1 MRLGSLQAWIRGA
14 GVLVLLLC
22 MPSLAWSQDSEASP
36 PETEEATAEAEG
48 AEADEEG
55 DAIDAGE
62 FGRELRTV
70 EEEVNTLKE
79 QVFRSKATLQLL
91 RELITEGA
99 TMGAKLNL
107 WHINQLGG
115 AYTME
120 SVQYYLDG
128 KSVFSK
134 ADPNG
139 TLNDIREVK
148 VHEQSLPPGKHNVQ
162 VQMVLRGGG
171 FGLFSYLKAYQFRLQ
186 SSYSFSIEDGTR
198 TNLRALIMSR
208 GVFKSFEKR
217 PDVKFEPRVEY
228 VRE

>member
-1 MRLGSLQAWIRGA
+1 MQFGSLQAWIRGA
-14 GVLVLLLC
+14 AVILGILLWA
-22 MPSLAWSQDSEASP
+22 PAWSQDSDEPAP
-36 PETEEATAEAEG
+36 PAEEVSGEMT
-48 AEADEEG
+48 EADAESTPT
-55 DAIDAGE
+55 DAGE

-70 EEEVNTLKE
+70 EEEVNSLKE

-99 TMGAKLNL
+99 PIGAKLNL
-107 WHINQLGG
+107 WHVNQLGG
-115 AYTME
+115 AYVME

-134 ADPNG
+134 ADPTG
-139 TLNDIREVK
+139 SLNDIREVK

-186 SSYSFSIEDGTR
+186 SSYNFSIEDGTR

-208 GVFKSFEKR
+208 GMLMSFVKR
-217 PDVKFEPRVEY
+217 PDVQFEPRVEY

>member
-1 MRLGSLQAWIRGA
+1 MRLGSLQAWIRGTS
-14 GVLVLLLC
+14 VLLLLLWV
-22 MPSLAWSQDSEASP
+22 PSPAWSQDADSP
-36 PETEEATAEAEG
+36 PTAAEEAA
-48 AEADEEG
+48 ADAQDSVEDA

-70 EEEVNTLKE
+70 EEEVNSLKE

-115 AYTME
+115 AYMME

-139 TLNDIREVK
+139 SLNDIREVK
-148 VHEQSLPPGKHNVQ
+148 VDEQSLPPGTHNVQ

>member
-1 MRLGSLQAWIRGA
+1 MQFGSLQAWIRGA
-14 GVLVLLLC
+14 AVILGILLWA
-22 MPSLAWSQDSEASP
+22 PAWSQDSDEPAP
-36 PETEEATAEAEG
+36 PAEEVSGEMT
-48 AEADEEG
+48 EADAESTPT
-55 DAIDAGE
+55 DAGE

-70 EEEVNTLKE
+70 EEEVNSLKE

-99 TMGAKLNL
+99 TIGAKLNL
-107 WHINQLGG
+107 WHVNQLGG
-115 AYTME
+115 AYVME

-134 ADPNG
+134 ADPTG
-139 TLNDIREVK
+139 SLNDIREVK

-186 SSYSFSIEDGTR
+186 SSYNFSIEDGTR

-208 GVFKSFEKR
+208 GMLKSFEKR
-217 PDVKFEPRVEY
+217 PDVQFEPRVEY